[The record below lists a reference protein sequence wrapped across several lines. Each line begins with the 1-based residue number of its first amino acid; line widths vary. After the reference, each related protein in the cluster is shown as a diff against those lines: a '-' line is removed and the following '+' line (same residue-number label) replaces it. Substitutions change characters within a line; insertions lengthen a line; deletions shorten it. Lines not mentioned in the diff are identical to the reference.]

1 MKSIKATLS
10 QDLTSLEIIPLADLH
25 LGDKQCD
32 LAKIRSKIDYIKN
45 NENVY
50 CILNGDIMNNSTK
63 TSIGDIYSEELKP
76 MDQLKLATELFEPI
90 KDKIL
95 GITSGNH
102 EFRTW
107 KQDGIDL
114 TKLLCNQLGIED
126 KYSEASLLIFLRF
139 GKENRNRK
147 ESNNKNK
154 VRMIEYTLF
163 VNHGSGG
170 GRKEGAKA
178 IRLADMASIVDAD
191 IYIHSHT
198 HLPMVMKQSFY
209 RTDPRNS
216 TFALVPK
223 LFVNTSAF
231 LNYGGYGDAQEFK
244 PASTDTPHIYLNGL
258 IKEMQSKL

>member
-1 MKSIKATLS
+1 MKAIKATLS
-10 QDLTSLEIIPLADLH
+10 QDLESLEIIPLADLH
-25 LGDKQCD
+25 LGDKNCD
-32 LAKIRSKIDYIKN
+32 LAKIKSKIDYIKN

-63 TSIGDIYSEELKP
+63 TSIGDIYNEELKP

-95 GITSGNH
+95 GVTSGNH

-114 TKLLCNQLGIED
+114 TRLFCNQLDISD

-139 GKENRNRK
+139 GKESRNHK
-147 ESNNKNK
+147 QTADLTK
-154 VRMIEYTLF
+154 VRPISYILF

-178 IRLADMASIVDAD
+178 IRLADMAGIVDAD

-209 RTDPRNS
+209 RTEQRS
-216 TFALVPK
+216 SSVILVPK

-244 PASTDTPHIYLNGL
+244 PANTDTPHIYLSGTR
-258 IKEMQSKL
+258 KQMESKL